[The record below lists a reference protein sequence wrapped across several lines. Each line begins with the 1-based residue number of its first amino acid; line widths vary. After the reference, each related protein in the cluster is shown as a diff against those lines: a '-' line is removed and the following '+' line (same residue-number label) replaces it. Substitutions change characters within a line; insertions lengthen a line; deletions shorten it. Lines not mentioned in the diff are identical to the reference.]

1 MLPPDLERASPRRV
15 YRPAGRDR
23 WYLVSV
29 LLTAVAFSVGILWRR
44 AEQRL
49 GFPSHDIYAYFY
61 PNFVYALQSLRSG
74 SGLLWNPYQDCGQ
87 PFFAISQ
94 VGLLYPVNLVFLL
107 LPREPALV
115 TAIILNLTIAGAGI
129 FLLCRQLE
137 LHLPAA
143 LGAAA
148 VFQFGGAALQL
159 ASWSPI
165 HLGAYVWLPAAMWA
179 TERLIAHPT
188 RRAAVLLGVVLAIQ
202 ILPGFPQITF
212 FTYQLIALRVLWA
225 VAVGP
230 APQRA
235 ALIAAAALGLA
246 LPVLLSAVQFVPS
259 LEVARE
265 SMRTGRLPNN
275 ELGDP
280 FTLHLG
286 RRVLQDFTWRN
297 GGVLIAL
304 AALPWMWTTADRRRR
319 SDVGFYACA
328 ALLHFLLALGPGM
341 PLFDLYAL
349 LPVTTTF
356 RGVGRL
362 LWVSNFAIAVLAGFG
377 IEAVLRLDRG
387 RSAIV
392 ACIVAGAVALQVLAL
407 GGIGAADWILAAG
420 LVAAT
425 ALAQHPPLAP
435 ALRIGVPLLV
445 ALRVLFFSGPP
456 LFDLHPG
463 NLYWGAANAFS
474 GVRDR
479 LTPQDRVLVVSSG
492 LDPYPF
498 TPKAGSL
505 YRMPNI
511 FDYEPQATR
520 SYAEYFTYMRTG
532 HPMQQL
538 ADWYWVFGSV
548 IKPTLQRRL
557 LDLTAARYLI
567 VNPSMADRLPDFQ
580 PPLQR
585 LDGKG
590 EALVYENP
598 QALARAR
605 YVPRVAVLAADEILP
620 ALAGGTVD
628 PRDVALLSDAPRSGF
643 VGAPSAGTQGTAE
656 IVVDRPERVAV
667 RVHASAPGFLFLA
680 DQFFP
685 GWRVTVD
692 GRESELLRANYTFRL
707 VEVPAGDSTV
717 EFRYRPRS
725 IVVGALL
732 SLAGVVLCAGL
743 AYRRAAD

>member
-15 YRPAGRDR
+15 YRPVGRER
-23 WYLVSV
+23 WYLAGL

-44 AEQRL
+44 AEQGL

-61 PNFVYALQSLRSG
+61 PNFVYALQSLRAG

-87 PFFAISQ
+87 PFFANSQ
-94 VGLLYPVNLVFLL
+94 TGLLYPVNLVFLL

-165 HLGAYVWLPAAMWA
+165 HLGAYVWLPVAMWA

-246 LPVLLSAVQFVPS
+246 LPVLLAAVQFVPS

-275 ELGDP
+275 QLGDP

-304 AALPWMWTTADRRRR
+304 AALPWMWNAADRRRR
-319 SDVGFYACA
+319 SDVAFYACA

-356 RGVGRL
+356 RGIGRL
-362 LWVSNFAIAVLAGFG
+362 LWVSNFAIAVSPAS
-377 IEAVLRLDRG
+377 ASSDTAPRPRG

-392 ACIVAGAVALQVLAL
+392 ACIIAGAVALQVLAL

-420 LVAAT
+420 LVAAGRWRSARPWRRGVT
-425 ALAQHPPLAP
+425 DRRAAARRAARALLQRSAAVRP
-435 ALRIGVPLLV
+435 ASRQSLRGGGE
-445 ALRVLFFSGPP
+445 R
-456 LFDLHPG
+456 
-463 NLYWGAANAFS
+463 
-474 GVRDR
+474 
-479 LTPQDRVLVVSSG
+479 
-492 LDPYPF
+492 
-498 TPKAGSL
+498 
-505 YRMPNI
+505 
-511 FDYEPQATR
+511 
-520 SYAEYFTYMRTG
+520 
-532 HPMQQL
+532 
-538 ADWYWVFGSV
+538 
-548 IKPTLQRRL
+548 LQRRARSAHAAGSRARRL
-557 LDLTAARYLI
+557 ERPRPVPVHAQGRLAVSHAEHLRLRAAGDALVRRVLHVHAHRAPDAAARGL
-567 VNPSMADRLPDFQ
+567 VLGVRQRDSADAAAPPTRSHGGALPDRQ
-580 PPLQR
+580 SIAGRPP
-585 LDGKG
+585 
-590 EALVYENP
+590 
-598 QALARAR
+598 AR
-605 YVPRVAVLAADEILP
+605 LAA
-620 ALAGGTVD
+620 AA
-628 PRDVALLSDAPRSGF
+628 AAPRR
-643 VGAPSAGTQGTAE
+643 QG
-656 IVVDRPERVAV
+656 RGPR
-667 RVHASAPGFLFLA
+667 L
-680 DQFFP
+680 
-685 GWRVTVD
+685 
-692 GRESELLRANYTFRL
+692 RE
-707 VEVPAGDSTV
+707 PAGAGAGALCAA
-717 EFRYRPRS
+717 RRRPRR
-725 IVVGALL
+725 G
-732 SLAGVVLCAGL
+732 
-743 AYRRAAD
+743 